1 MNTTRY
7 GYRLFKGKSKAY
19 RIAVCKVVMKHM
31 ALGLSFAKACE
42 KFRLRGSHI
51 HEFIHQYGLAEEYAK
66 ARNKMYDV
74 LAEEIEALT
83 LAPIERA
90 PDGKLD
96 PTALGQRKL
105 QIEAR
110 RWYLGKVTKR
120 YSDKSQIEL
129 SGEITQNTRI
139 VPPFAD
145 R

>member
-1 MNTTRY
+1 MNTTRS
-7 GYRLFKGKSKAY
+7 GYRLFKGKSEAY
-19 RIAVCKVVMKHM
+19 RIAVCRVVMKHM
-31 ALGLSFAKACE
+31 KRGLSFAKACK
-42 KFRLRGSHI
+42 KFRLRDSHI
-51 HEFIHQYGLAEEYAK
+51 HEFIHQYGLSEEYAK
-66 ARNKMYDV
+66 ARSEMYDV
-74 LAEEIEALT
+74 LAEEIEELT

-120 YSDKSQIEL
+120 YSDKSQVEL

-139 VPPFAD
+139 VPSFGD